1 MTRILIISF
10 SHYWSVFL
18 KAAYCV
24 TMTTDSV
31 DFFSALF
38 LHTQKNP
45 QPIRLLMFKVW
56 ESFYK
61 FSLSSNESKTPG
73 SKMSH
78 SWMFKLRAR
87 GPNNVHTAFLSGSA
101 AEIFHC
107 STAAPG
113 AKTLRLGV
121 CVCVLCLRYLLVLIN
136 SL

>member
-31 DFFSALF
+31 DFF
-38 LHTQKNP
+38 LHCFYTLKRK

-73 SKMSH
+73 SKISH
-78 SWMFKLRAR
+78 LKLRAR

-107 STAAPG
+107 YSWCQNIAF
-113 AKTLRLGV
+113 V
-121 CVCVLCLRYLLVLIN
+121 CVCVMPNIFACIDK
-136 SL
+136 